1 MKIVEKSITFEQ
13 EPDCCDGTSDYAQHL
28 TVQTQDGGGGPFLI
42 LSTTR
47 WAIDKDDLISG
58 KFAAQLLTI
67 LEGMEE

>member
-1 MKIVEKSITFEQ
+1 MKPVEKSITYEQ

-28 TVQTQDGGGGPFLI
+28 IVTTQDGGGGPFLI

-47 WAIDKDDLISG
+47 WAIDRDDLISG

-67 LEGMEE
+67 LEGME